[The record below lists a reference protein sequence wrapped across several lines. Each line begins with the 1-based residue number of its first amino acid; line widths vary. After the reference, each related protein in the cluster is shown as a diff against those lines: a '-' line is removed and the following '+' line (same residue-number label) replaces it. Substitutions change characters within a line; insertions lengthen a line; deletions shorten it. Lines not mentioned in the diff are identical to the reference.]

1 MEIFSIQELNEVI
14 RHVEI
19 EGQGG
24 IYKEETGQQPK
35 DHPKEFLNRIEN
47 HSSDNQLIN
56 KIKGLTEDEAL
67 HIFVKSV
74 YVVRIK
80 QLESNHYIEENG
92 IIYKVFEDYLVET
105 PTHS

>member
-1 MEIFSIQELNEVI
+1 MEIFSIQQLNKVI

-24 IYKEETGQQPK
+24 IFTEETGKLPK
-35 DHPKEFLNRIEN
+35 DYPKEFLSRIVN
-47 HSSDNQLIN
+47 YVTDNELIK
-56 KIKGLTEDEAL
+56 KIHRLTEDEAL

-80 QLESNHYIEENG
+80 ELQNRDYSLDQTIIE
-92 IIYKVFEDYLVET
+92 KVFTDYLTET
-105 PTHS
+105 SIAQ